1 MGDLRN
7 NFSKDEFRCKCG
19 CGVYKYMDP
28 DLLDGLQ
35 LLRDNTQRNVKINSG
50 YRCPNHKI
58 ERKKKK
64 PGEHSRCT
72 AADIVIEGY
81 TKIQTLAA
89 VLQIPQFKNGGIGIY
104 PDDNMLLTHVD
115 TRPNR
120 ARWSYIGNVQRSY
133 EDGLLLLQKNNN

>member
-19 CGVYKYMDP
+19 CNIYKPMNES
-28 DLLDGLQ
+28 LLDGLQ
-35 LLRDNTQRNVKINSG
+35 LLSDQTKRKITINSG
-50 YRCPNHKI
+50 YRCPKHPI
-58 ERKKKK
+58 EAKKKT
-64 PGEHSRCT
+64 PGEHSRAR

-89 VLQIPQFKNGGIGIY
+89 VLQIPQFKNGGVGIY
-104 PDDNMLLTHVD
+104 PDNDMLLTHVD

-133 EDGLLLLQKNNN
+133 EDGLALLQKNNN